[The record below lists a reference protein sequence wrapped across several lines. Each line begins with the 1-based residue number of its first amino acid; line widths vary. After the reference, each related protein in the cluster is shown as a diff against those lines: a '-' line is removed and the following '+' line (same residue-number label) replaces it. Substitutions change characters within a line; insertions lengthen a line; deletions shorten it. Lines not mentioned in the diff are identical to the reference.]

1 MTIKMNDFTIDK
13 DFFEKTIP
21 AAKQPDEQIWNDMQM
36 PIQEATDVSETR
48 FVGSVDITGYPEI
61 ITAVKQYICYTA
73 MYNSVNERDL
83 ILTNNGFGIVSNQ
96 NIAPASKERVEAF
109 KDSMQRSADRA
120 IERAIDALRAVNEW
134 SETIQA
140 KTVIDKVMFY
150 SWHLSSFAGIVKPTR
165 QTLAQY
171 TPQIMEAQTCIARLI
186 SNEQLY
192 AVIESMRTTST
203 DAAYQNLHVLMLKFV
218 GGFIAKLNEFSMRR
232 LRDDI
237 YNYVESN
244 LESFP
249 VYKDSAAY
257 RANHFKPYENKK
269 EDTTYFF
276 G

>member
-1 MTIKMNDFTIDK
+1 MNYIIDK
-13 DFFEKTIP
+13 EFFEKTIP
-21 AAKQPDEQIWNDMQM
+21 AAKQADEQIWNDMQTSIM
-36 PIQEATDVSETR
+36 ESTAIAESKL
-48 FVGSVDITGYPEI
+48 VGPVDLTEYPDI
-61 ITAVKQYICYTA
+61 VTAVQQYICYTA

-109 KDSMQRSADRA
+109 KDSMLRSADRA
-120 IERAIDALRAVNEW
+120 FERAVDALRAVPGW
-134 SETIQA
+134 SESIQA
-140 KTVIDKVMFY
+140 KTIIDSVMFY
-150 SWHLSSFAGIVKPTR
+150 SWHLSSFAGVVKPTR

-171 TPQIMEAQTCIARLI
+171 MPQIMGAQSHIARLI

-192 AVIESMRTTST
+192 AVIESLRTASP
-203 DAAYQNLHVLMLKFV
+203 DAAFRNLHVLMLKFV
-218 GGFIAKLNEFSMRR
+218 GGFIAKLNEFSMRH

-244 LESFP
+244 LDSFP
-249 VYKDSAAY
+249 AYKDSAAY
-257 RANHFKPYENKK
+257 RANHFTPYENKK